1 MSTIRARLVAGSRL
15 RDLVEDGVRAVER
28 AHLRLI
34 EEDIRSSFDDS
45 VDIDMAFAKG
55 HEQENRW
62 DYLLGHTDSERIV
75 ALEPHSAHNKEI
87 STVIK
92 KREASLR
99 HLRDHLKPGMFVAE
113 WFWVASGKVDFMPM
127 DKAMIRLTEN
137 GIKFVGKA
145 LLAKALPVATA
156 ATGVRKPGKRK
167 RSR

>member
-1 MSTIRARLVAGSRL
+1 M
-15 RDLVEDGVRAVER
+15 RAVER
-28 AHLRLI
+28 AHLKLI
-34 EEDIRSSFDDS
+34 AEDIRPSFDDS
-45 VDIDMAFAKG
+45 IDIDKAFAKG

-62 DYLLGHTDSERIV
+62 DYLLGHTCSERIV

-99 HLRDHLKPGMFVAE
+99 HLRDHLKPGRFVAE
-113 WFWVASGKVDFMPM
+113 WFWVASGRVDFMPM
-127 DKAMIRLTEN
+127 DKAVIRLQEN

-145 LLAKALPVATA
+145 LLAKELPVAKEA
-156 ATGVRKPGKRK
+156 RKAGPRK